1 MFPATPAAP
10 SPAKC
15 PVPPRSPDPS
25 DLMKSMFLKR
35 KTKFNL
41 YGSQKYFYLMEK
53 SLETC
58 HFSISFPWLEVNSLS
73 TLTTMAGAEVTAVVV
88 AATTALAK
96 FKLRSTYNNG

>member
-1 MFPATPAAP
+1 
-10 SPAKC
+10 
-15 PVPPRSPDPS
+15 
-25 DLMKSMFLKR
+25 
-35 KTKFNL
+35 
-41 YGSQKYFYLMEK
+41 MEK

-88 AATTALAK
+88 AATAALAK